1 MRVML
6 LLLLAACDAHPSR
19 LDAIVVTHGPDPTP
33 RPRGAR
39 PIGEPRAEK
48 RDERDRDLDRRLREV
63 ASRDMPD
70 DDTGSGGVPL
80 ASVLGSTPG
89 PFGPLAAIKPGMT
102 RTELLAALPTA
113 QRDGEL
119 IWLPTGIDGIAV
131 ELSFNRTERLAE
143 IVYHVPLA
151 ARPLLVGAWGP
162 PAHETNVWFDP
173 TRGWRARLGEDPVNG
188 KIELAIAAYRPFA
201 DVIGRG
207 PDGLADPAPILGAKV
222 ADVARRFPLLDEA
235 GPEDAELLLSATDV
249 CAEPTRLVARTA
261 DGVVTGLE
269 LHQCYDGWDV
279 QRRAALAAMEQRWG
293 RATPT
298 RTADDRLVFAW
309 TLGTRRLEAEDTH
322 DAHAGTAAWKVA
334 IKPR

>member
-1 MRVML
+1 MRVLL

-39 PIGEPRAEK
+39 PIGEPRAEN
-48 RDERDRDLDRRLREV
+48 RDERDRDLDRKLREV
-63 ASRDMPD
+63 ASRDVPD
-70 DDTGSGGVPL
+70 DTASGGVSL

-89 PFGPLAAIKPGMT
+89 PFGSLAAIKPGMT

-119 IWLPTGIDGIAV
+119 VWIPTGIDGVAV
-131 ELSFNRTERLAE
+131 ELAFDRTERLAE

-151 ARPLLVGAWGP
+151 ARPLLVGAWGA

-188 KIELAIAAYRPFA
+188 KIELAIAPYRPFA

-207 PDGLADPAPILGAKV
+207 PVRMA
-222 ADVARRFPLLDEA
+222 
-235 GPEDAELLLSATDV
+235 SATRRRSS
-249 CAEPTRLVARTA
+249 APRSPTSRADSRGSTRQVPRTPSCCCPPPTSA
-261 DGVVTGLE
+261 PS
-269 LHQCYDGWDV
+269 
-279 QRRAALAAMEQRWG
+279 QRVSSRAPL
-293 RATPT
+293 T
-298 RTADDRLVFAW
+298 VS
-309 TLGTRRLEAEDTH
+309 
-322 DAHAGTAAWKVA
+322 
-334 IKPR
+334 